1 MRWLLW
7 SGSLI
12 FTVAVLNGQN
22 GTVLPSGIGKNVLT
36 NQGVAMLGRA
46 GYSEGFI
53 IDMIYHKQTQFDVS
67 TDGLVW
73 LAKQGLSERIIR
85 TMVTNER
92 KEEMTAIVPS
102 SITVTPTPSSGD
114 KGDRRPANAS
124 IGVSLPTPAASQSS
138 WYVKTW
144 ERDRWY
150 VVPNVPVVNAN
161 AR

>member
-1 MRWLLW
+1 
-7 SGSLI
+7 
-12 FTVAVLNGQN
+12 
-22 GTVLPSGIGKNVLT
+22 
-36 NQGVAMLGRA
+36 MLARA

-53 IDMIYHKQTQFDVS
+53 IDMIYHKETQFDVS

-102 SITVTPTPSSGD
+102 SITVTPTPSSG
-114 KGDRRPANAS
+114 KNEQRPASAA
-124 IGVSLPTPAASQSS
+124 IGVSLPTPAASNSS
-138 WYVKTW
+138 WLVKTW

-161 AR
+161 TR